1 MSTRL
6 APRFTVRRYLLS
18 VSTSRHS
25 DRAWSYL
32 EFDGFLSGFTRARE
46 ALGTL
51 VLIASLS
58 MERYSAAAT
67 VGRRYLWINALGC
80 DSKEWKY
87 SPGNHRCLGNGWL
100 QEAYSHSS
108 HPYPRHRS
116 GPRWLW
122 TIQQC
127 KAADVLDRRYP
138 RVRTRSRGRANYSAR
153 TIRSSS
159 HVTSWLP

>member
-1 MSTRL
+1 MSDPIGATLHGKALL
-6 APRFTVRRYLLS
+6 AFGFDLASLRQGMELPGVR
-18 VSTSRHS
+18 
-25 DRAWSYL
+25 W
-32 EFDGFLSGFTRARE
+32 FLSGFTRARE

-87 SPGNHRCLGNGWL
+87 SPGNHRRLGNGWL

-116 GPRWLW
+116 GLR
-122 TIQQC
+122 
-127 KAADVLDRRYP
+127 
-138 RVRTRSRGRANYSAR
+138 
-153 TIRSSS
+153 
-159 HVTSWLP
+159 